1 MGRLGTDDSS
11 EIAGSADFSLIR
23 YAQCWEDADLLLQAL
38 AIQPGDT
45 CLSVASGGEN
55 TLSLLT
61 CRPGRVVAV
70 DLSAAQLA
78 TLELKAAAFRTLTHP
93 QALELVGIR
102 PSADRL
108 DLYAAA
114 RAVLSAAA
122 RRYWDARPGVIQ
134 QGVCGTGKF
143 ERYLSL
149 FRRAVLPLVHSHR
162 DVDALLLP
170 RDYAGRRQFFDESW
184 NTWRW
189 RTALRIFC
197 SRPVMGHLGR
207 DPRFFKYVE
216 GNVAGPIRARADRAL
231 TVLDPA
237 SNPYLHWMLRG
248 QFGSSLPHA
257 WRAENFAPIC
267 EHLDRLEL
275 REGSVESALGGMAD
289 HSVDRFNLS
298 DVFEYMAEANAGAV
312 FAHVARCG
320 RPGGRVAYWNMAAP
334 RRRPVGLAA
343 RLHTMEALSRELF
356 ERTTTFFYSAFYVD
370 EIRDEA
376 A

>member
-11 EIAGSADFSLIR
+11 EIAGSAAFSLIR
-23 YAQCWEDADLLLQAL
+23 YAQCWEDADVLIEGLGT
-38 AIQPGDT
+38 QPGDT

-55 TLSLLT
+55 TLSLLA

-78 TLELKAAAFRTLTHP
+78 TMELKAAAFRHLTHP

-102 PSADRL
+102 PSAERL
-108 DLYAAA
+108 DLYATA
-114 RAVLSAAA
+114 RAALSAAA
-122 RRYWDARPGVIQ
+122 RRYWDARPGIIE
-134 QGVCGTGKF
+134 QGVCGAGKF
-143 ERYLSL
+143 ERYLRS
-149 FRRAVLPLVHSHR
+149 FRRAVLPLVHSRR
-162 DVDALLLP
+162 DVEALLLP
-170 RDYAGRRQFFDESW
+170 RDPAGRRQFFDERW

-189 RTALRIFC
+189 RIALRIFC

-207 DPRFFKYVE
+207 DPRFLKYVE
-216 GNVAGPIRARADRAL
+216 GDVAGPIGARAERAL

-237 SNPYLHWMLRG
+237 SNPYLRWILLG
-248 QFGSSLPHA
+248 QFGSLLPHA
-257 WRAENFAPIC
+257 WRAENFAPIR

-275 REGSVESALGGMAD
+275 RQESLESALCGMGD
-289 HSVDRFNLS
+289 HTVDRFNLS

-334 RRRPVGLAA
+334 RRRPLELAA
-343 RLHTMEALSRELF
+343 RLQTMEALSRELF
-356 ERTTTFFYSAFYVD
+356 ERATTFFYSAFYVD
-370 EIRDEA
+370 EVTGEA
-376 A
+376 